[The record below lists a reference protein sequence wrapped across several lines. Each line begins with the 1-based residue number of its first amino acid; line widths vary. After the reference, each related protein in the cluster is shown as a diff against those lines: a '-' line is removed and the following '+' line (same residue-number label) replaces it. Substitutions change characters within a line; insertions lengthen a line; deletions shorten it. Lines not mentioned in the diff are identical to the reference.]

1 MLPEFRNEPFTDFS
15 KPENKKAFE
24 AALAKVRG
32 MLGREYP
39 AIISGGELSSKHR
52 IKSFN
57 PARKDEVVG
66 VVQKGS
72 REEAETALDAAWK
85 AFKGWRRTPAEERA
99 QCAVNLAAKMRERK
113 HELSAWMVYEVGKSW
128 PEADG
133 DVAEAIDFCEFY
145 AREAIRYSKG
155 RECVPWPG
163 ETNEL
168 EYIPLGAGAVIPPW
182 NFPSAILAGMTIGPV
197 VAGNTVVLKPASDSP
212 VIAARI
218 MELVGESGFPP
229 GVINFL
235 PGSGSEVG
243 ETLIE
248 HPRTRFINFT
258 GSRDV
263 GLHIAEEAGKHRKG
277 QTWIKR
283 VSAEM
288 GGKDAAIV
296 DSEADMD
303 EAVEG
308 VAISA
313 FGFQGQKCSACSRAI
328 VDAKVYDEFVER
340 LIERT
345 KKVKVGPTEDPGNY
359 MGPVI
364 NKQAFDK
371 ITEYIK
377 TGSKEGRIVCGG
389 EASDSEGY
397 FVQPTVIAD
406 VAPTARI
413 AQEEIFGPVV
423 SVIKAKDFDDALRI
437 FNGTV
442 YGLTGGVFT
451 KNRDKIARAKD
462 ECFVGN
468 FYVNRKITG
477 ALVGVQPFGGYN
489 MSGTCA
495 KAGGSDY
502 LLLFL
507 QAKSICQRL

>member
-15 KPENKKAFE
+15 KPENRKAFE
-24 AALAKVRG
+24 GALAKVRG
-32 MLGREYP
+32 ELGREYP
-39 AIISGGELSSKHR
+39 SVIAGGESTAKHR
-52 IKSFN
+52 ITSYN
-57 PARKDEVVG
+57 PANKDEVVG
-66 VVQKGS
+66 IVQKGS
-72 REEAETALDAAWK
+72 KADAETALGAAWK
-85 AFKGWRRTPAEERA
+85 AFERWKLTPAEERA
-99 QCAVNLAAKMRERK
+99 QCAVNLAAKMREQK
-113 HELSAWMVYEVGKSW
+113 HELSAWMVYEVGKAW
-128 PEADG
+128 AEADG

-145 AREAIRYSKG
+145 AREAIRYGKV
-155 RECVPWPG
+155 RECLPWPG
-163 ETNEL
+163 ERNEL

-182 NFPSAILAGMTIGPV
+182 NFPSAILTGMAIGPV

-212 VIAARI
+212 VIAAKV
-218 MELVGESGFPP
+218 MELIGESGFPP

-277 QTWIKR
+277 QMWIKR
-283 VSAEM
+283 VAAEM
-288 GGKDAAIV
+288 GGKDATIV
-296 DSEADMD
+296 DSEADVD
-303 EAVEG
+303 AAVEG

-328 VDAKVYDEFVER
+328 VDERIYDEFVEK
-340 LIERT
+340 LAERT
-345 KKVKVGPTEDPGNY
+345 KRISVGPTENPANY
-359 MGPVI
+359 MGPVVNKAAYDRI
-364 NKQAFDK
+364 ND
-371 ITEYIK
+371 YIRI
-377 TGSKEGRIVCGG
+377 GAKEGRIACGG
-389 EASDSEGY
+389 EASDEEGY
-397 FVQPTVIAD
+397 FIQPTVIAD
-406 VAPTARI
+406 IAPTARI

-423 SVIKAKDFDDALRI
+423 AVIKSKDFDDALKI
-437 FNGTV
+437 FNGTA

-451 KNRDKIARAKD
+451 KNPDKIASARR
-462 ECFVGN
+462 ECYVGN

-507 QAKSICQRL
+507 QAKSISQRV